1 VREFY
6 LRRQGESSIMSEKEV
21 NRSRK
26 KYRKIV
32 DPKVFEIASRRNT
45 EVGAAELPDSK
56 VKK

>member
-1 VREFY
+1 
-6 LRRQGESSIMSEKEV
+6 MSEKEV